1 MSNEVKTIRQQVLQV
16 VAKTAGIPEAKS
28 ENTLEQHGLDSMD
41 RVEFVMDLEDA
52 FGLEISDEDAQ
63 RLYAQPVQEWV
74 QYIEARRAAATA

>member
-16 VAKTAGIPEAKS
+16 VAKTAGIPEAKP

-63 RLYAQPVQEWV
+63 RLDAQPVQEWV
-74 QYIEARRAAATA
+74 QYIEARKAAMV